1 MGDEGFERPANSPR
15 KQGFP
20 ARGNVNSDAR
30 PAEGNANGVQTD
42 DRLARLALAWRRLD
56 AAGQDAVVKLAE
68 GLVSRPDDVGGPLS
82 HSDLRTTGTSLEH
95 ASAP

>member
-1 MGDEGFERPANSPR
+1 MGDEGFEQPANSLR

-42 DRLARLALAWRRLD
+42 DRLARLTLAWRRLD
-56 AAGQDAVVKLAE
+56 AAGQDAVVELAE
-68 GLVSRPDDVGGPLS
+68 TLAGPFDDIGGPLP
-82 HSDLRTTGTSLEH
+82 HCDLRTTGISPEH
-95 ASAP
+95 DSAP